1 MAIKLYIYD
10 KDNKEITQQEA
21 RWCWVP
27 EDEDGVLY
35 IQDFERAKDKIL
47 IALETD
53 SGLKILVKEGE

>member
-10 KDNKEITQQEA
+10 KDNKEITQQEV

-35 IQDFERAKDKIL
+35 IQDFERVKDKIL
-47 IALETD
+47 IALESD